1 MNVILFLIEKKE
13 RTNKCFNEKELE
25 LIINRLVDRKLNSK
39 TNQEVNINYYIINTL

>member
-13 RTNKCFNEKELE
+13 RTNKYFNEKELE

-39 TNQEVNINYYIINTL
+39 TNQEVNIYYYIIKTL